1 MRPRLSTVCAYCIT
15 VNWRT
20 CDSVTLIE
28 RQPRQ
33 AAMSEP
39 PLVIDVV
46 DNGGQ
51 WTHREWRML
60 RYLGVDTQII
70 ENTTPVSE
78 VRELDGLILSGG
90 AARVG
95 LTGELGNRSLSR
107 VGHPNIGHLCR
118 TSIHGR
124 LLWGICSGSS

>member
-1 MRPRLSTVCAYCIT
+1 MGYKPLEQICWKLGAMRLRLSTACGFYTT

-20 CDSVTLIE
+20 CDIVTLIE

-33 AAMSEP
+33 AVMSEP

-60 RYLGVDTQII
+60 RYFGIDTKII
-70 ENTTPVSE
+70 DNTTTLSE
-78 VRELDGLILSGG
+78 MRYLY
-90 AARVG
+90 
-95 LTGELGNRSLSR
+95 
-107 VGHPNIGHLCR
+107 
-118 TSIHGR
+118 
-124 LLWGICSGSS
+124 

>member
-1 MRPRLSTVCAYCIT
+1 MRPRLSTVCEYCIT

-70 ENTTPVSE
+70 ENTNPPP
-78 VRELDGLILSGG
+78 I
-90 AARVG
+90 
-95 LTGELGNRSLSR
+95 LGNSTASFYPGVQQGWALLVSWATAELISTWTSPYWASVQAINSWPAIMGGCGRSS
-107 VGHPNIGHLCR
+107 
-118 TSIHGR
+118 
-124 LLWGICSGSS
+124 